1 MGNTNEPPLTAAT
14 PAVEVTC
21 EYVTV
26 PSVVTSTPQR
36 PVLVW
41 LDQYVDFDDI
51 LNNAQNEPAY
61 AMSLNNFEND
71 TPTFN
76 FVPRKKRPMTETEW
90 CTAWDNY
97 LALYIQK
104 YPEQLTDLIT
114 YSQQIE
120 DLMKSGANWRVYDN
134 QFRVDREHSTRSWA
148 AIIVDVQL
156 SATLNKT
163 PNTYARSYQPFPTAR
178 PSRPNT
184 PQQQRTPAGY
194 CYNYHSQLPQCDAS
208 RHNVD
213 TNTPVEGAATITQSS
228 VPASHNNPQATTCV
242 PDRQIPT
249 ATTTAATSL
258 PTPIQTYALSKWLP
272 GYEHAEHAMSIFTL
286 GVHLDFQGVEML
298 LTSLNSQSALIQRDV
313 VQAKLEHEPSQDRVA
328 GPFHTPLLTNFKSS
342 PLAIREKQA
351 PGTYR
356 LLHNLSYPYDHHSVN
371 YHIPKSASTVT
382 YETLSDAIIAINNSS
397 PNTYLA
403 NNDIAEAFRL
413 IPLYPS
419 QYHLH
424 G

>member
-1 MGNTNEPPLTAAT
+1 
-14 PAVEVTC
+14 
-21 EYVTV
+21 
-26 PSVVTSTPQR
+26 
-36 PVLVW
+36 
-41 LDQYVDFDDI
+41 
-51 LNNAQNEPAY
+51 
-61 AMSLNNFEND
+61 
-71 TPTFN
+71 
-76 FVPRKKRPMTETEW
+76 
-90 CTAWDNY
+90 
-97 LALYIQK
+97 
-104 YPEQLTDLIT
+104 
-114 YSQQIE
+114 
-120 DLMKSGANWRVYDN
+120 
-134 QFRVDREHSTRSWA
+134 
-148 AIIVDVQL
+148 
-156 SATLNKT
+156 
-163 PNTYARSYQPFPTAR
+163 
-178 PSRPNT
+178 
-184 PQQQRTPAGY
+184 
-194 CYNYHSQLPQCDAS
+194 
-208 RHNVD
+208 
-213 TNTPVEGAATITQSS
+213 
-228 VPASHNNPQATTCV
+228 
-242 PDRQIPT
+242 
-249 ATTTAATSL
+249 
-258 PTPIQTYALSKWLP
+258 
-272 GYEHAEHAMSIFTL
+272 
-286 GVHLDFQGVEML
+286 ML